1 MARINLLPWRDEK
14 RKELRKQFVF
24 IAAGSGVLMLLVI
37 LYVHIYVSGLISD
50 QNSRNQYLQQQIG
63 GVNSKIKEIEGL
75 EKQKQ
80 QLLARMKV
88 IEQLQQNRP
97 AVVHLFE
104 SLAKAV
110 PDGLYLTS
118 LTQSGTSLTITGV
131 AQSNARVSSFMRN
144 LDNSRWFEN
153 PVLDVIQVK
162 DKGEQSRTFVLRVT
176 QADKKAEGEKDNGT

>member
-1 MARINLLPWRDEK
+1 MARINLLPWRDEL
-14 RKELRKQFVF
+14 RKEQRKQFTF
-24 IAAGSGVLMLLVI
+24 IAAGSAVLMLMVI
-37 LYVHIYVSGLISD
+37 LYVHLYIGGLISN
-50 QNSRNQYLQQQIG
+50 QNSRNKYLQQQISD
-63 GVNSKIKEIEGL
+63 VESKIKQIEDL

-118 LTQSGTSLTITGV
+118 VKQSGTSLTIEGV
-131 AQSNARVSSFMRN
+131 AQSNARVSSFMRS
-144 LDNSRWFEN
+144 LDHSRWFEN
-153 PVLDVIQVK
+153 PVLDVIQAQE
-162 DKGEQSRTFVLRVT
+162 KGDRARTFVLRVT
-176 QADKKAEGEKDNGT
+176 QASKKKGS